1 MLFQSNDYVTSSFH
15 FKEDIDALTA
25 DILTAISG
33 RQSDRADYP
42 LLVLE
47 FPLVIYEW
55 LVEVDSFGDVFC
67 ITITDSF
74 SGKTHMKYI
83 HACISAV
90 KIS

>member
-15 FKEDIDALTA
+15 FKEDIDTLTA

-47 FPLVIYEW
+47 FPLVIYE
-55 LVEVDSFGDVFC
+55 
-67 ITITDSF
+67 
-74 SGKTHMKYI
+74 
-83 HACISAV
+83 
-90 KIS
+90 